1 MIAARS
7 VRCIRILA
15 AAGAF
20 AVLAFLASGWSAAP
34 VLAVGGAEM
43 PAYTKAGG
51 GMAAGVAYMER
62 GMFEEAVAALSRVVA
77 ADPNGPEAAK
87 AFDLLGYLY
96 WCRNW
101 REEALKA
108 FRESLQRAGDAGGRL
123 RARVAVGQVLLDAG
137 RSDEACRELEE
148 ALKVAGP
155 EDLDIVYTLL
165 GIAKFEAKDSTGAA
179 EMFSRALEAFPEN
192 LVAAA
197 YLQKLSFGMPIH
209 LASVREALAGGG
221 GAAGAAG
228 ASRAGAGASDGLLPT
243 HGVIFVNS
251 GATYV
256 TTPQVMLT
264 LGVDQPV
271 PVKGFF
277 LAAGDEAFRWH
288 DWRSP
293 VIEWSL
299 RGEGDGKKPVKV
311 VYYVAV
317 APGPGTQDGQAGRG
331 MRCVYSAEASVVL
344 DREPPWGSVEINDGA
359 RFTNHTR
366 VTLNL
371 RANDRTSGIL
381 NVSMSNDGIT
391 WSKWT
396 MYQFTKD
403 WEIPSGDGMKK
414 VYVRFQDRA
423 GNVSTPVSARI
434 MLDTVPPDLLWVDV
448 ARLDA
453 TTADIVWA
461 TDEDS
466 DSAVEYVAKKD
477 TDGKSMIVRDKD
489 MTMLH
494 HIRLKDLKPS
504 TTYRF
509 KVFSQDEA
517 GNIAASRV
525 LEFTTKAASHD

>member
-7 VRCIRILA
+7 VRCIRML
-15 AAGAF
+15 AAGAC
-20 AVLAFLASGWSAAP
+20 AVLAVLASGWWTAP
-34 VLAVGGAEM
+34 VLAVGGT
-43 PAYTKAGG
+43 PAHTKAGG
-51 GMAAGVAYMER
+51 DMAAGVAYMET
-62 GMFEEAVAALSRVVA
+62 GMFDEAVAALSRVVA
-77 ADPNGPEAAK
+77 ADPDGPEAAK

-96 WCRNW
+96 WCRSW
-101 REEALKA
+101 QEEALKA
-108 FRESLQRAGDAGGRL
+108 FRESLQRAGDAGSRL
-123 RARVAVGQVLLDAG
+123 RARVALGQVLLDAG
-137 RSDEACRELEE
+137 KADDACGELEE

-165 GIAKFEAKDSTGAA
+165 GIAKFEAKDPTGAA

-192 LVAAA
+192 PVAAG
-197 YLQKLSFGMPIH
+197 YLKKLSFGMPIYF
-209 LASVREALAGGG
+209 ASVREALAGSE
-221 GAAGAAG
+221 GAAGAG
-228 ASRAGAGASDGLLPT
+228 VSRAGAGASDGLPPI
-243 HGVIFVNS
+243 HGVIFVNG
-251 GATYV
+251 GAAYA

-271 PVKGFF
+271 SVKGFF

-293 VIEWSL
+293 VIEWRL
-299 RGEGDGKKPVKV
+299 RGESDGKKPVKV
-311 VYYVAV
+311 VYYVAA
-317 APGPGTQDGQAGRG
+317 APAPGTQDGQAERG
-331 MRCVYSAEASVVL
+331 TRCVSSAEASIVL
-344 DREPPWGSVEINDGA
+344 DREPPWGSVEINGGA
-359 RFTNHTR
+359 RCTNRTR

-381 NVSMSNDGIT
+381 NASMSNDGIT
-391 WSKWT
+391 WSRWT

-403 WEIPSGDGMKK
+403 WEIPPGDGVKR

-434 MLDTVPPDLLWVDV
+434 VLDTVPPDLLWVDV
-448 ARLDA
+448 AGLGA

-466 DSAVEYVAKKD
+466 DSAVEYVAEKD
-477 TDGKSMIVRDKD
+477 RNGESVIVRDED

-509 KVFSQDEA
+509 RVFSRDEA

-525 LEFTTKAASHD
+525 LEFTTKAASQS

>member
-221 GAAGAAG
+221 GAAGA
-228 ASRAGAGASDGLLPT
+228 RAHLA
-243 HGVIFVNS
+243 
-251 GATYV
+251 
-256 TTPQVMLT
+256 Q
-264 LGVDQPV
+264 V
-271 PVKGFF
+271 PVR
-277 LAAGDEAFRWH
+277 A
-288 DWRSP
+288 
-293 VIEWSL
+293 
-299 RGEGDGKKPVKV
+299 
-311 VYYVAV
+311 
-317 APGPGTQDGQAGRG
+317 T
-331 MRCVYSAEASVVL
+331 ASC
-344 DREPPWGSVEINDGA
+344 RYTG
-359 RFTNHTR
+359 
-366 VTLNL
+366 
-371 RANDRTSGIL
+371 
-381 NVSMSNDGIT
+381 
-391 WSKWT
+391 
-396 MYQFTKD
+396 
-403 WEIPSGDGMKK
+403 
-414 VYVRFQDRA
+414 
-423 GNVSTPVSARI
+423 
-434 MLDTVPPDLLWVDV
+434 
-448 ARLDA
+448 
-453 TTADIVWA
+453 
-461 TDEDS
+461 
-466 DSAVEYVAKKD
+466 
-477 TDGKSMIVRDKD
+477 
-489 MTMLH
+489 
-494 HIRLKDLKPS
+494 
-504 TTYRF
+504 
-509 KVFSQDEA
+509 
-517 GNIAASRV
+517 
-525 LEFTTKAASHD
+525 